1 MIHGVLAALPEIG
14 GLLAC
19 GSAEQKLKHA
29 ARPKT
34 LAPVGAFLNSRA
46 PRRLI
51 TGEQLNQARGWS
63 VQKQDRPPH
72 PKRLLLNPETKAF
85 LMAECMACWRPSR
98 RTFHVFDDVCPN
110 PERNPEM
117 INDVEKIEPTTP
129 DWLNVQQKLNQHD
142 QQLQRHTE
150 LLLEAVAR
158 LTVVERV
165 ALTDTDKH
173 LVETVA
179 MVNGTRS

>member
-1 MIHGVLAALPEIG
+1 
-14 GLLAC
+14 
-19 GSAEQKLKHA
+19 
-29 ARPKT
+29 
-34 LAPVGAFLNSRA
+34 
-46 PRRLI
+46 
-51 TGEQLNQARGWS
+51 
-63 VQKQDRPPH
+63 
-72 PKRLLLNPETKAF
+72 
-85 LMAECMACWRPSR
+85 
-98 RTFHVFDDVCPN
+98 
-110 PERNPEM
+110 M